1 MLRLLVLA
9 SLLPLALATPALAQ
23 GSSGAHSN
31 AGVSGSAPPV
41 SSQDRGWLEYAATD
55 NQGEIQ
61 ESLLAEKKAQSLA
74 VKAFVRL
81 MVDDH
86 VQIESRLAN
95 VLNQL
100 SVSVPNG
107 PGQKAE
113 KLISE
118 LNSLHGAE
126 FDRRFMQEQI
136 KDHEEDVQKFSDEIR
151 STGSDDIKRFAAETL
166 PVLKEHLALAEAVQ
180 ASLSGPGRSPPIG
193 AAQAVSPSTPCGCC
207 SRRSWVGAVSP
218 GCIHW
223 MVPVERQ
230 ASHTAC
236 QLSCCVPHEVQRH
249 AGSGSASGKWRS
261 ASCAASALPSITLTS
276 ASSFHS
282 RRSFTPASRARSSC
296 RRASPVS
303 PASSAV
309 RATAI

>member
-1 MLRLLVLA
+1 MPRLLVLA
-9 SLLPLALATPALAQ
+9 SLFPLALAAPALAQ
-23 GSSGAHSN
+23 GSSGAHSKTG
-31 AGVSGSAPPV
+31 ASGSAPPV
-41 SSQDRGWLEYAATD
+41 GSQDRGWLEYAATD

-61 ESLLAEKKAQSLA
+61 ESLLAEKKAQSPA

-107 PGQKAE
+107 PGQKTE

-180 ASLSGPGRSPPIG
+180 ASLSGRDRSP
-193 AAQAVSPSTPCGCC
+193 Q
-207 SRRSWVGAVSP
+207 
-218 GCIHW
+218 
-223 MVPVERQ
+223 
-230 ASHTAC
+230 
-236 QLSCCVPHEVQRH
+236 
-249 AGSGSASGKWRS
+249 
-261 ASCAASALPSITLTS
+261 
-276 ASSFHS
+276 
-282 RRSFTPASRARSSC
+282 
-296 RRASPVS
+296 
-303 PASSAV
+303 
-309 RATAI
+309 